1 MKQQKLILK
10 TWDEWE
16 SGGHHVIKG
25 EKAVAYN
32 KRNIALFSH
41 LQVTKTIHHN
51 YGYDY
56 QERKTFYTSEPE
68 PKTVYFADGS
78 GYVDYGGPC
87 GPLYFD
93 RNGNT

>member
-1 MKQQKLILK
+1 M
-10 TWDEWE
+10 
-16 SGGHHVIKG
+16 IKG

-56 QERKTFYTSEPE
+56 DERKTFNELRYKPEPE

-78 GYVDYGGPC
+78 GYIDFGGPC

-93 RNGNT
+93 RNGDS